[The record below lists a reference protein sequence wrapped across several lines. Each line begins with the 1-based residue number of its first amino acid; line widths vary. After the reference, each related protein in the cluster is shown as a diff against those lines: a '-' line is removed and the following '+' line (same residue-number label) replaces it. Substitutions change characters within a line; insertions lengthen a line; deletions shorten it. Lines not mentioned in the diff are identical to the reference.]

1 MMRLSKFFKIPF
13 NKLYNPLKAKSPD
26 CRLLRI
32 IGEYVTKILRCFGC
46 IERPTEIG
54 FPSGDGSSAGQN
66 VDQIL
71 APYLKTLAI
80 FRADIRNATKGD
92 KSDLSKQVRNNKYF
106 IRTVKDHRLRLRFQS
121 REKFEF
127 LSNCNKFS

>member
-1 MMRLSKFFKIPF
+1 M
-13 NKLYNPLKAKSPD
+13 
-26 CRLLRI
+26 LRI

-54 FPSGDGSSAGQN
+54 FPSGDGQNAGQN
-66 VDQIL
+66 ADQLL

-92 KSDLSKQVRNNKYF
+92 KSDLSKQVRSKFDLRSILVADYF
-106 IRTVKDHRLRLRFQS
+106 L
-121 REKFEF
+121 
-127 LSNCNKFS
+127 N

>member
-1 MMRLSKFFKIPF
+1 MHLSKVFTISFST
-13 NKLYNPLKAKSPD
+13 LYNPLKAKSPD

-92 KSDLSKQVRNNKYF
+92 KSDLSKQVTNNNDL
-106 IRTVKDHRLRLRFQS
+106 IRTVKDHPLRLRFQT
-121 REKFEF
+121 RKKVRF
-127 LSNCNKFS
+127 LSNCNNFS